1 MDQDQ
6 KYMVD
11 ETVNQNEDEVKH
23 PLAVQHLQEN
33 SLENILRSLPPCFF
47 LPSSALITQK
57 S

>member
-33 SLENILRSLPPCFF
+33 SLENIFDVFASLFF
-47 LPSSALITQK
+47 CQAQL
-57 S
+57 